1 MNLFLICLTSLQL
14 FAFNPLQNTSDFH
27 EPKLKINNRILVTV
41 MNKPITVLDVVKK
54 MNVILEQNY
63 PEYRHIDSARHQ
75 FYSQQWKTILY
86 QMIDSE
92 LMLKDAEKLEIK
104 LSDAEIR
111 EEIHSR
117 FGPNIM
123 KSLSS
128 IGISYDEAK
137 KMVESD
143 LLTQRMLWY
152 RVHSKAL
159 TNVVPQEIKK
169 SYQDY
174 VCKNPSSDV
183 WTYEVMSIKSKAE
196 ETGSLL
202 AGKAFDMLSAA
213 KLGLKEAALAI
224 KNESNKDA
232 NIQITVSD
240 LIMAKEYELSTNH
253 KDVLKTLKTGQYSE
267 PVEQIGKNGKEK
279 VFRVFHL
286 IDHDKK
292 EPEKF
297 TKLADQFKDKLIQ
310 EKINDFNKNYL
321 TKLRSRYGFNDLSQ
335 IEKIEPF
342 TLE

>member
-137 KMVESD
+137 KMTFSNIYSERGD
-143 LLTQRMLWY
+143 AKKIPFFNALYKY
-152 RVHSKAL
+152 RDSIYSQMVHDKEV
-159 TNVVPQEIKK
+159 VVP
-169 SYQDY
+169 YC
-174 VCKNPSSDV
+174 VR
-183 WTYEVMSIKSKAE
+183 
-196 ETGSLL
+196 
-202 AGKAFDMLSAA
+202 
-213 KLGLKEAALAI
+213 
-224 KNESNKDA
+224 
-232 NIQITVSD
+232 
-240 LIMAKEYELSTNH
+240 
-253 KDVLKTLKTGQYSE
+253 TLKLSNFCRWLESSFFFWTWDVAEHQLVGPGQLFYLS
-267 PVEQIGKNGKEK
+267 VLVLVQK
-279 VFRVFHL
+279 VL
-286 IDHDKK
+286 
-292 EPEKF
+292 
-297 TKLADQFKDKLIQ
+297 
-310 EKINDFNKNYL
+310 
-321 TKLRSRYGFNDLSQ
+321 
-335 IEKIEPF
+335 
-342 TLE
+342 